1 MKIIVTHYDD
11 ERPYYVK
18 ELEYMYSDPIRVF
31 LTSCIDYA
39 HDYNIESMGELSLL
53 FTKVSESLKRDKN
66 VKSVNLYDKT
76 YIRNIKIQKIKK
88 LI

>member
-1 MKIIVTHYDD
+1 MKIVVTHYDD

-18 ELEYMYSDPIRVF
+18 ELEYMYNDPIRVF

-39 HDYNIESMGELSLL
+39 HDYNIEPMGEFSLL

-76 YIRNIKIQKIKK
+76 YIRNLKIQKIKK
-88 LI
+88 SL